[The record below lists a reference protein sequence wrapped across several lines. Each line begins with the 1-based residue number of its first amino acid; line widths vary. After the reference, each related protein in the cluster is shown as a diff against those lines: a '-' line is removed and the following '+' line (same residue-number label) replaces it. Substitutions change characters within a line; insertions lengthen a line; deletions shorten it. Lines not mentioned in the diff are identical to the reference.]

1 MQITVN
7 QLRSHETPDQWFTDD
22 DAPVTHHRDD
32 KQGEDD
38 LSGTFDK
45 AGNQWFCFFTQCLQR
60 ISHIE
65 EDTEHRIERSGKPQV
80 QGRVIQN
87 HILCG
92 AEQCNQISSEGKEND
107 YRCNTPADVHDTGSA
122 YTLADPVFVSGTTVL
137 RDKGGHGSSDRADR
151 HQAEGIQLSC
161 RCLAGDIHFAKAVDR
176 TL

>member
-65 EDTEHRIERSGKPQV
+65 EDTE
-80 QGRVIQN
+80 
-87 HILCG
+87 
-92 AEQCNQISSEGKEND
+92 
-107 YRCNTPADVHDTGSA
+107 
-122 YTLADPVFVSGTTVL
+122 
-137 RDKGGHGSSDRADR
+137 
-151 HQAEGIQLSC
+151 
-161 RCLAGDIHFAKAVDR
+161 
-176 TL
+176 

>member
-65 EDTEHRIERSGKPQV
+65 EDTEHCIERSGKPQV

-92 AEQCNQISSEGKEND
+92 AESVKPDFERRKRE
-107 YRCNTPADVHDTGSA
+107 
-122 YTLADPVFVSGTTVL
+122 
-137 RDKGGHGSSDRADR
+137 
-151 HQAEGIQLSC
+151 
-161 RCLAGDIHFAKAVDR
+161 
-176 TL
+176 